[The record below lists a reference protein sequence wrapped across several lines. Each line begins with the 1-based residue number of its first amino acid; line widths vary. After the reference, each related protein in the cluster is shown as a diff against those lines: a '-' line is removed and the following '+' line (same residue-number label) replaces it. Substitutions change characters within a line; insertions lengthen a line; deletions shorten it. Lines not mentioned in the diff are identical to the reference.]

1 MKNITTHNNT
11 TYQIFP
17 NVWRFVPI
25 RRNSKAPIGKEWQK
39 SGRTWDEMP
48 RLGDQYKGQE
58 VGAIGCLCGEP
69 SEGALFVD
77 CDGESAK
84 SLLWQWATQAGE
96 TVPETWIVT
105 SGREGRGQL
114 VFQVAQEYWAD
125 IETRKYK
132 SDSGEFLELRWT
144 GCQSIVYGKHPSG
157 SEYRWMATDGAIADA
172 PLWLIEKM
180 LKEVA
185 PEPKA
190 ASNGSKGFSGDKGQH
205 QPKGANVRWADFD
218 RNFKLPTLDA
228 VPLEICLTRSDR
240 DLIESGAGN
249 GSRNDAGFALA
260 VNLIATAAYLEVF
273 GQRYQGTPE
282 ELFDRFCHACP
293 SGDGWSQKEWAG
305 IWKSAQKTQG
315 GTSLTPEAIEGCIKT
330 WAWKN
335 GDRTL
340 GQTKES
346 RTMASTSTK
355 NETVASTVEVDAVHS
370 TPTGAGAT
378 STVETVAQILEEGL
392 KDWQEMEA
400 LTKLQAESG
409 MSKDVFWAMVAT
421 NRLENSFREQI
432 QANVCDR
439 PDFDWRN
446 LPKGLEKFF
455 AQLKSDSRK
464 RSIDPMATFWA
475 ALPAVM
481 SVLPKN
487 AVLNM
492 DGSRFPAIL
501 WSALLMESGHGKS
514 RAEGLIYDPIR
525 AMQCKELKE
534 FKDRVKQYEKDK
546 ADAAKNGDD
555 EPAELE
561 EQRKL
566 IFNITTIAALLES
579 LRKQKE
585 YGSVWVRDEVAG
597 IFKSL
602 GQFSKGD
609 NEDREIF
616 LALWDGA
623 TAFVDRK
630 GNAFSEVVED
640 PRLSLFGGLQPG
652 KFRQIFKDENDA
664 DGLAARILFAYPK
677 VVIEKHSPGEV
688 KLPFLMRNIFE
699 RLQCLNMDMRPSS
712 EAYELWRNVEHTE
725 RLRAEHQRY
734 PAFAAWMR
742 KATGHVARLSIAVH
756 ALECGIDPRKNTQVI
771 TEESMTFAIDL
782 YRYSK
787 QSYEFML
794 NQGNDSEDVGAILS
808 KVLSKAN
815 QLGGLTAREACQFIK
830 GIGTA
835 AKACRKT
842 PSAYALDMFSIL
854 VEQGK
859 GTFEKVGRTK
869 KFIPVLHQSQ
879 NQATVSTVDEII
891 EDIELEDGLPTSTV
905 EATPEVFDDYP
916 EEPRQAEEPMHPP
929 TREAE
934 PQPSKLPIDAPKTTA
949 KDDRP
954 TPNGKHPIEPDSAQP
969 ETATRKP
976 FRWSPF

>member
-1 MKNITTHNNT
+1 MA
-11 TYQIFP
+11 QIYP
-17 NVWRFVPI
+17 QEWKFVAI
-25 RRNSKAPIGKEWQK
+25 RKGGKAPIGKDWQK
-39 SGRTWDEMP
+39 SGMEWDELP
-48 RLGDQYKGQE
+48 KVGGRYKGLD

-69 SEGALFVD
+69 SGGVLFVD
-77 CDGESAK
+77 CDGASAK
-84 SLLWQWATQAGE
+84 SLLLQWATEAGE
-96 TVPETWIVT
+96 TLPETWIVT

-114 VFQVAQEYWAD
+114 VFQVPQQHWAD
-125 IETRKYK
+125 IATRKYK
-132 SDSGEFLELRWT
+132 SESGEFLELRWT
-144 GCQSIVYGKHPSG
+144 GCQSIVYGNHPSG
-157 SEYRWMATDGAIADA
+157 SEYQWIATDGEIAQA

-185 PEPKA
+185 LEPKA
-190 ASNGSKGFSGDKGQH
+190 ASNGSNGFGGSKGQR
-205 QPKGANVRWADFD
+205 QAKRANVRWADFD
-218 RNFKLPTLDA
+218 RNFSLPTNE
-228 VPLEICLTRSDR
+228 VIPLEICLTREDR
-240 DLIESGAGN
+240 ALIESGAGN

-260 VNLIATAAYLEVF
+260 VNLIATAAYLEAF

-282 ELFDRFCHACP
+282 ELFDQFCHACP

-305 IWKSAQKTQG
+305 IWKSAQKSQG
-315 GTSLTPEAIEGCIKT
+315 GTSMTPEAIESCVKT
-330 WAWKN
+330 WTWKN
-335 GDRTL
+335 GDRNL
-340 GQTKES
+340 GQTKEGK
-346 RTMASTSTK
+346 TMASTAAK
-355 NETVASTVEVDAVHS
+355 NETVASTVEVGMASSS
-370 TPTGAGAT
+370 TTGTGNT
-378 STVETVAQILEEGL
+378 TTVETVAQILDEGL

-400 LTKLQAESG
+400 LTALQAESG
-409 MSKDVFWAMVAT
+409 MSKDGFWAMVST
-421 NRLENSFREQI
+421 KRLENSFREQI
-432 QANVCDR
+432 QAKVCDR

-492 DGSRFPAIL
+492 HGTSFPAIL
-501 WSALLMESGHGKS
+501 WTALLMESGHGKS
-514 RAEGLIYDPIR
+514 RAEGLVYDPIR

-546 ADAAKNGDD
+546 ADAAKNGED
-555 EPAELE
+555 EPSELE
-561 EQRKL
+561 EQRKYL
-566 IFNITTIAALLES
+566 FNITTIAALLES
-579 LRKQKE
+579 LRKQE
-585 YGSVWVRDEVAG
+585 QYGSVWVRDEIAG

-602 GQFSKGD
+602 GQFSRGD
-609 NEDREIF
+609 NEEREIF

-677 VVIEKHSPGEV
+677 VVIEKHTPGDV
-688 KLPFLMRNIFE
+688 KLPFFMRNVFE
-699 RLQCLNMDMRPSS
+699 RLQGLNMDMRPSA
-712 EAYELWRNVEHTE
+712 EAYELWRETE
-725 RLRAEHQRY
+725 NFEKLRAEHQRY

-742 KATGHVARLSIAVH
+742 KSTGHIARLAIAVH
-756 ALECGIDPRKNTQVI
+756 ALECGIDPRKNTQVL
-771 TEESMTFAIDL
+771 TEETMIFAIDL

-808 KVLSKAN
+808 KVVSKAN

-879 NQATVSTVDEII
+879 NQATVSTPSEVI
-891 EDIELEDGLPTSTV
+891 EDIELEDDLPTSTV
-905 EATPEVFDDYP
+905 EATPEVLDDVVVDHEVP
-916 EEPRQAEEPMHPP
+916 EEPSDSPNG
-929 TREAE
+929 
-934 PQPSKLPIDAPKTTA
+934 KTTA
-949 KDDRP
+949 NPSDTSTN
-954 TPNGKHPIEPDSAQP
+954 TPEPESSPDSTPRNGHQSIEPDNAQP
-969 ETATRKP
+969 VAATRKP
-976 FRWSPF
+976 WMYSPH